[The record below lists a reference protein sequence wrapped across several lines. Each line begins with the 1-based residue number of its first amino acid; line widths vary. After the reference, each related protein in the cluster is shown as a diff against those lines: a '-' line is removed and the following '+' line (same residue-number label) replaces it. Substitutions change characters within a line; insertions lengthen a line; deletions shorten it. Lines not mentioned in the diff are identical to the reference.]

1 MPGSERDP
9 RAGRVG
15 QEAIGPSS
23 LWPSGSEGF
32 AKPRPRG
39 YRMQPYATGTN
50 REGEMKTRLVLIG
63 AALLAPFAAPVSAAP
78 FSAIYAFGDSL
89 SDAGNA
95 YIATGGKNPPAP
107 PHSPVH
113 GFVVSRHRPGWV
125 HNLAGEIAGR
135 APPAR
140 PRRRGPCARRGA

>member
-95 YIATGGKNPPAP
+95 YIATGGENPPPPPPYPVQGFWGSPNAP
-107 PHSPVH
+107 GSGPK
-113 GFVVSRHRPGWV
+113 
-125 HNLAGEIAGR
+125 LAGAT
-135 APPAR
+135 APAAPW
-140 PRRRGPCARRGA
+140 